1 MPPTHQL
8 FKLKYLQMKLFKK
21 TALTSLLLAGLCM
34 IFFSFSAKKGGD
46 SFQIY
51 VDGKLIVE
59 QFVHINKGVQS
70 LQLGQL
76 SSKEKIEVYYNHCGK
91 IGKARTISIKSAD
104 NKTLKEWKFADTE
117 KKSFMTCKIQD
128 ILALQKNKSSKLNLF
143 YSSKELPEGRL
154 LAVINRGET
163 KTASVSY

>member
-1 MPPTHQL
+1 
-8 FKLKYLQMKLFKK
+8 MKLLKK
-21 TALTSLLLAGLCM
+21 TTLAPLVLTCLCM
-34 IFFSFSAKKGGD
+34 ILFSFSGKKGGD

-51 VDGKLIVE
+51 VDGKLLVE
-59 QFVHINKGVQS
+59 QFVHINKGVQN

-91 IGKARTISIKSAD
+91 TGKSRIISIKSAD

-117 KKSFMTCKIQD
+117 KKSFMTCQIKE
-128 ILALQKNKSSKLNLF
+128 ILALQKIKSSKLNLY

-154 LAVINRGET
+154 LAVINNVDT
-163 KTASVSY
+163 KTASIIH